1 MKLRDAQQLARNGTL
16 YPSLIIHGGDL
27 EERMAAGIDLART
40 LLCEREAEERPCGS
54 CRHCRRITLDDDL
67 FHPDFRILTR
77 DLKTATS
84 VGATKEL
91 LQICRQAPFEARG
104 QVLVIAEAESLTG
117 GAANALLK
125 VLEEPPVRAPRNFM
139 LLAPAQ
145 QDLLPTLRSRSW
157 GLYLGAGARLS
168 EERVGELSDRA
179 ETAVRA
185 WESTRSPVYLLSLAG
200 LLEEA
205 GEWKDPRA
213 EEPWILAAS
222 AVESLALDREL
233 GSESRR
239 RLLALAAE
247 LLEGPRWRVR
257 SIAPG
262 RILEGMVSRHLA
274 GRPVSITPP

>member
-1 MKLRDAQQLARNGTL
+1 MNLRGARKLAREGTL
-16 YPSLIIHGGDL
+16 YPSLIIHGTNL
-27 EERMAAGIDLART
+27 EERLATGVELART
-40 LLCEREAEERPCGS
+40 LLCEEEPGDRPCGS

-67 FHPDFRILTR
+67 FHPDFRVLTR

-84 VGATKEL
+84 VAATKEL

-125 VLEEPPVRAPRNFM
+125 VLEEPPVRAPRNFL

-157 GLYLGAGARLS
+157 GLYLGGGARR
-168 EERVGELSDRA
+168 EEGRA
-179 ETAVRA
+179 EALSREAGTVLDA
-185 WESTRSPVYLLSLAG
+185 WERTRSPVYLLSLAG

-205 GEWKDPRA
+205 GEWKDPRT
-213 EEPWILAAS
+213 EEPWILAAD
-222 AVESLALDREL
+222 AVKGLALEREL
-233 GSESRR
+233 GSEARR
-239 RLLALAAE
+239 RLLDLAAE

-257 SIAPG
+257 GISAG

-274 GRPVSITPP
+274 HAP